1 MASTMTL
8 NYSQLLKKARET
20 ATGAGSALVALS
32 IALHAILDLVGVICS
47 KLF

>member
-1 MASTMTL
+1 MANTL
-8 NYSQLLKKARET
+8 KQLLKKARET

-32 IALHAILDLVGVICS
+32 IALHAILDFIGVICL

>member
-1 MASTMTL
+1 MVNA
-8 NYSQLLKKARET
+8 LKLTFKKSRET

-32 IALHAILDLVGVICS
+32 IAIHGTLDLVGVICS